1 MTDETAALLDEY
13 VQQGGKLIFGC
24 RTGYK
29 DERGQCY
36 MRPFPGAAKDLCGI
50 TVEEF
55 TMVKGSRQPTTISWS
70 GVTEVV
76 TGADDFNDIL
86 KIEEA
91 SVEVMAVYASD
102 YYAGK
107 PAVTRN
113 RRGKGEV
120 WYYGA
125 VFNEQAAAEI
135 INLIDLQSP
144 ADWLELPEEVE
155 LQVRT
160 GASSSYAFLLN
171 YSETPVTIHLH
182 ETKTDLLSGTTLSGE
197 VLLEGFGVLVLN

>member
-1 MTDETAALLDEY
+1 
-13 VQQGGKLIFGC
+13 
-24 RTGYK
+24 
-29 DERGQCY
+29 

-107 PAVTRN
+107 WR
-113 RRGKGEV
+113 
-120 WYYGA
+120 
-125 VFNEQAAAEI
+125 
-135 INLIDLQSP
+135 
-144 ADWLELPEEVE
+144 
-155 LQVRT
+155 
-160 GASSSYAFLLN
+160 
-171 YSETPVTIHLH
+171 
-182 ETKTDLLSGTTLSGE
+182 
-197 VLLEGFGVLVLN
+197 